1 VEIISVGRY
10 QMMSTSNEDFEPT
23 MNIAVYG
30 GKRNEVKESIERNLE
45 LTDESFYQTWLSINV
60 MKQLSFMFVG
70 GVESSGG
77 IIEMLIMFVF
87 VALILA
93 AFAFWQ
99 VVIFMLVLLVLA
111 LFSGGAAF
119 KFIRGTFI
127 EADHTKIDLIK
138 LDNFVKEQI
147 LAGHFVKV
155 ESDIVQDQLT
165 TTTKDA
171 SHATNVFRRGI
182 KLAMIVA
189 TLLLII
195 EVGYYLWM
203 NHWLSGLNP
212 VTGEMEIIVLFCFG
226 LAFLL
231 GILIMNLG
239 VLMRRSLSKSL
250 Q

>member
-1 VEIISVGRY
+1 
-10 QMMSTSNEDFEPT
+10 MSTSNDEFEPT
-23 MNIAVYG
+23 MKIAIFG
-30 GKRNEVKESIERNLE
+30 GKRGEVQESIERNLE
-45 LTDESFYQTWLSINV
+45 LKDEEFYQTWLSINV
-60 MKQLSFMFVG
+60 MKKLGFMFAG

-77 IIEMLIMFVF
+77 IIEMIIMFVF
-87 VALILA
+87 VALVLA
-93 AFAFWQ
+93 VFAFWQ

-119 KFIRGTFI
+119 KFVRGSFI
-127 EADHTKIDLIK
+127 EADHTKIDLAK
-138 LDNFVKEQI
+138 LDNFVKEQV

-155 ESDIVQDQLT
+155 ESLPVKDKIGE
-165 TTTKDA
+165 TTKDA

-182 KLAMIVA
+182 NLSMIVA
-189 TLLLII
+189 TLILVI
-195 EVGYYLWM
+195 EVVYYSLT

-212 VTGEMEIIVLFCFG
+212 ITGDMEIIVLYCFG

-231 GILIMNLG
+231 GILVMNMG